1 MARDKFHQAVRTALE
16 KAKWRITNDPLTVP
30 VGDEQMYIDLGAE
43 SLLAAELGQRKIAV
57 EIKVF
62 GGSSFTHEFHA
73 ALGQFLNY
81 RLHLKRIEP
90 ERQLYLAVPLE
101 SYKTYF
107 HRELARSAL
116 AEFAVLLLVYDPI
129 LEVIV
134 EWH

>member
-1 MARDKFHQAVRTALE
+1 MARDKYHHAVRSALE
-16 KAKWRITNDPLTVP
+16 KANWRVTHDPLTVP

-43 SLLAAELGQRKIAV
+43 SLLAAELEGQKIAV
-57 EIKVF
+57 EVKVF

-90 ERQLYLAVPLE
+90 ERRLYLAVPAE
-101 SYKTYF
+101 TFKTYF
-107 HRELARSAL
+107 HRELAQAAL
-116 AEFAVLLLVYDPI
+116 KEFTILVLVYDPV